1 MDDMPE
7 KIWIERDKTSWG
19 GMLYHDS
26 PNVHSDTQTEYTRTD
41 TIASHP
47 DVKRLVAAFAEIQKG
62 LQLHEKR
69 VVSASEFVIAT
80 QILMARI
87 GPTLEQLTGDT
98 PTNGE
103 GS

>member
-1 MDDMPE
+1 MDDVILLKATAENQDRPVWFEMPG
-7 KIWIERDKTSWG
+7 S
-19 GMLYHDS
+19 Y
-26 PNVHSDTQTEYTRTD
+26 Y
-41 TIASHP
+41 IASHP
-47 DVKRLVAAFAEIQKG
+47 DVNRLVAAFAEIQKG

>member
-1 MDDMPE
+1 MGDQLTSRVPQMINRDMPE
-7 KIWIERDKTSWG
+7 FVIRDAVNAYNGDW
-19 GMLYHDS
+19 
-26 PNVHSDTQTEYTRTD
+26 VRAD

-47 DVKRLVAAFAEIQKG
+47 DVKRLIAAFAEIQKG

-98 PTNGE
+98 PANGE
-103 GS
+103 EG